1 MKRILLN
8 TANNANR
15 ARTSCNRSVAPRRKW
30 SSTPLKASN
39 TTMSSIAVSE
49 KVQPELD
56 KGLDCWSVFSPA
68 SGHMPADSLNL
79 GQGFMNWAPPD
90 FMKEAAKNS
99 IDEIAANHYSIPKG
113 RVNLRKAVSTHYS
126 QSFKLGRPLDY
137 ESEIVIS
144 SGANFG
150 IYASLLA
157 FCSKDDEVV
166 LIEPFFDQY
175 VRNVTFCG
183 GKPVYVPLRP
193 PSNAG
198 TQNVSSK
205 EWKLDIDELKAALTP
220 KSKVIIINTPHNPV
234 GKVFTED
241 ELNAIGK
248 VAEEHNL
255 FIIADEVYDC
265 LTFNSPHVRIASL
278 SKSLWSRTVT
288 VGSAGKSFAATG
300 WRIGWCIGPA
310 ELLRPITAAMTRIT
324 FCSVS
329 PLQEAL
335 ATGFQIA
342 QKENFFDTQR
352 AQYEARRDLLLGFLD
367 QLGLPYTIPDGSYF
381 VLVESSKVKIPSDFE
396 MLSLIKTRSRDWH
409 MCWFIAKVA
418 GVVCIPPSDFYS
430 SDHVSIGENF
440 IRIAFCKDLDTLKE
454 AGQRLQK
461 LKPYIV

>member
-30 SSTPLKASN
+30 SSKPLSASN

-342 QKENFFDTQR
+342 QKENFFETQR

>member
-1 MKRILLN
+1 MRTPAAAEMLRRQLG
-8 TANNANR
+8 R
-15 ARTSCNRSVAPRRKW
+15 ARPAQD
-30 SSTPLKASN
+30 STRLRTLRTQQTMAAHASL
-39 TTMSSIAVSE
+39 AVSE
-49 KVQPELD
+49 KVQPELA

-68 SGHMPADSLNL
+68 SGHMPPDSLNL

-113 RVNLRKAVSTHYS
+113 RVNLRKAISKHYS
-126 QSFKLGRPLDY
+126 ESFKLNRDLDF
-137 ESEIVIS
+137 ESEVVIS
-144 SGANFG
+144 PGANFG

-193 PSNAG
+193 PPSAG

-205 EWKLDIDELKAALTP
+205 EWTLDIDELRAALTA

-234 GKVFTED
+234 GKVFTVD
-241 ELNAIGK
+241 ELNAIGQ

-255 FIIADEVYDC
+255 LIIADEVYDC
-265 LTFNSPHVRIASL
+265 LTFGEPHTRIASL
-278 SKSLWSRTVT
+278 SDALWRRTVT

-300 WRIGWCIGPA
+300 WRLGWCIGPA
-310 ELLRPITAAMTRIT
+310 ALLRPITAAMTRMT
-324 FCSVS
+324 FCAVS

-335 ATGFQIA
+335 AVGFA
-342 QKENFFDTQR
+342 AAEKDRFFDTQR
-352 AQYEARRDLLLGFLD
+352 DQYQARRDLLLGFLD
-367 QLGLPYTIPDGSYF
+367 QLGLPYTVPDGSYF
-381 VLVESSKVKIPSDFE
+381 VLVETSKVKIPAEFE
-396 MLSLIKTRSRDWH
+396 ILELIKTRSRDWH

-461 LKPYIV
+461 LKPYIS

>member
-1 MKRILLN
+1 MIRRSLLGSATTNTRSISNSQTQHHLLN
-8 TANNANR
+8 QPAQHPR
-15 ARTSCNRSVAPRRKW
+15 LPLQLSRRRTSTGKR
-30 SSTPLKASN
+30 
-39 TTMSSIAVSE
+39 MSSITVSE

-68 SGHMPADSLNL
+68 SGHMPPDSLNL
-79 GQGFMNWAPPD
+79 GQGFMNWAPPE

-113 RVNLRKAVSTHYS
+113 RVNLRKAISKHYS
-126 QSFKLGRPLDY
+126 ESFNLDRALDF

-157 FCSKDDEVV
+157 FCSKDDEVI

-175 VRNVTFCG
+175 IRNVTFCG

-193 PSNAG
+193 PKNAG

-205 EWKLDIDELKAALTP
+205 EWTLDIDELKAALTP

-234 GKVFTED
+234 GKVFTKD

-248 VAEEHNL
+248 IAEEHNL

-265 LTFNSPHVRIASL
+265 LTFNEPHVRIASL
-278 SKSLWSRTVT
+278 SERLWKRTVT

-310 ELLRPITAAMTRIT
+310 EILRPITAAMTRIT

-335 ATGFQIA
+335 ATGFEIA
-342 QKENFFDTQR
+342 GKENFFETQR
-352 AQYEARRDLLLGFLD
+352 AQYLERRDLLLRFLD
-367 QLGLPYTIPDGSYF
+367 QLGLPYTVPDGSYF
-381 VLVESSKVKIPSDFE
+381 VLVETTKIKIPEEFE
-396 MLSLIKTRSRDWH
+396 ILELIKSRSRDWH

-430 SDHVSIGENF
+430 SDHVSIGQNF
-440 IRIAFCKDLDTLKE
+440 IRIAFCKDLELSEDLTD
-454 AGQRLQK
+454 
-461 LKPYIV
+461 